1 MIDFIASGGCVL
13 LLDQWS
19 KRVVELCAA
28 YGRRSSAYFLRIPP
42 VRNVRKSGKSTKDR
56 VILVFI
62 WAIAAASTLLL
73 YRSGVRFNSHIGR
86 IGIGS
91 ALGGAAGNLL
101 DIWRRRFIVDFID
114 LRLWPVFNLADFAIV
129 AGIALSFWPGNH

>member
-13 LLDQWS
+13 LLDQCS
-19 KRVVELCAA
+19 KKIVEVCAA
-28 YGRRSSAYFLRIPP
+28 CGCRSSGSFLRIPP
-42 VRNVRKSGKSTKDR
+42 VRNVSKSGKSNRDR
-56 VILVFI
+56 VILVFV
-62 WAIAAASTLLL
+62 WAIAAISALLL
-73 YRSGVRFNSHIGR
+73 YRSGARFAGHIGR
-86 IGIGS
+86 IAIGS

-114 LRLWPVFNLADFAIV
+114 LRLWPVFNLADVAIT